1 MSNANS
7 ATQAPHTEEDVL
19 IDLSDSGGMQSP
31 QTNVNDDVEFSD
43 SSLDQLPCAA
53 DNYTMDLCDVDVIPS
68 TKFTNAN
75 LMELPNSDADQDH
88 PERSNKQPSCSTE
101 TIQLLCHQMI
111 EYSSSVQHR
120 LISWVTCLLLQLLKH
135 QIHHS
140 DIFRAKRCS

>member
-1 MSNANS
+1 M
-7 ATQAPHTEEDVL
+7 
-19 IDLSDSGGMQSP
+19 DLSDSGGMQSP
-31 QTNVNDDVEFSD
+31 QTKVNDDVEFSD

-53 DNYTMDLCDVDVIPS
+53 DNYIMDLCDVDVIPS

-75 LMELPNSDADQDH
+75 PMELPNSDADQDH

-101 TIQLLCHQMI
+101 TDPVAVSPDDRIQL
-111 EYSSSVQHR
+111 SVQQR

-140 DIFRAKRCS
+140 DIFRAKR

>member
-7 ATQAPHTEEDVL
+7 ATQAPHTEEDVP

-31 QTNVNDDVEFSD
+31 QAKVNDDVEFSD

-53 DNYTMDLCDVDVIPS
+53 DNYIMDLCDVDVIPS

-75 LMELPNSDADQDH
+75 PMELPNSDADQDH

-101 TIQLLCHQMI
+101 TDPVAVSPDDRIQLQCSTEIDLLGDVSAATVAQTSD
-111 EYSSSVQHR
+111 SS
-120 LISWVTCLLLQLLKH
+120 
-135 QIHHS
+135 
-140 DIFRAKRCS
+140 FRYL

>member
-7 ATQAPHTEEDVL
+7 ATQAPHTEEDVPM
-19 IDLSDSGGMQSP
+19 DLSDSGGMQSP
-31 QTNVNDDVEFSD
+31 QTKVNDDVEFSD

-75 LMELPNSDADQDH
+75 PMELPNSDADQDH
-88 PERSNKQPSCSTE
+88 HHVPQRL
-101 TIQLLCHQMI
+101 IQLLCHQMI
-111 EYSSSVQHR
+111 EYSSSVQQR
-120 LISWVTCLLLQLLKH
+120 LISWVTCLLLQLHKH

>member
-31 QTNVNDDVEFSD
+31 QTKVNDDVEFSD

-68 TKFTNAN
+68 TKLTNAN
-75 LMELPNSDADQDH
+75 PMELPNSDADQDH

-101 TIQLLCHQMI
+101 TDPVAV
-111 EYSSSVQHR
+111 SP
-120 LISWVTCLLLQLLKH
+120 
-135 QIHHS
+135 
-140 DIFRAKRCS
+140 DD